1 MHAFEIKISQQSQDI
16 EGHSDSVLK
25 IMALDPKRIR
35 DKTKESINDIPKIIT
50 CSLDN
55 TIRLWNS
62 KKMET
67 INVLESPEIAELS
80 CMTFLM

>member
-1 MHAFEIKISQQSQDI
+1 
-16 EGHSDSVLK
+16 
-25 IMALDPKRIR
+25 MALDPKRIKER
-35 DKTKESINDIPKIIT
+35 TSESINDIPKIIT

-67 INVLESPEIAELS
+67 INVLESPE
-80 CMTFLM
+80 

>member
-1 MHAFEIKISQQSQDI
+1 M
-16 EGHSDSVLK
+16 LK
-25 IMALDPKRIR
+25 IMALDPKRIK
-35 DKTKESINDIPKIIT
+35 DKTNESINDIPKIIT

-67 INVLESPEIAELS
+67 INVLESPEVAELS